1 MSSPDQLTFVM
12 LAFSGMCVTPM
23 LVCWPTYRSSFPD
36 SIPKSRDVNATGSI
50 TTSARLDGMPSL
62 PHATSLTVAG
72 SASVWP
78 ALAQAAWISENLMVN
93 V

>member
-1 MSSPDQLTFVM
+1 M
-12 LAFSGMCVTPM
+12 A
-23 LVCWPTYRSSFPD
+23 
-36 SIPKSRDVNATGSI
+36 
-50 TTSARLDGMPSL
+50 TSARLDGMPSL

-78 ALAQAAWISENLMVN
+78 ALAQAAWMSENVMVN

>member
-12 LAFSGMCVTPM
+12 LAFSGMRVTPIF
-23 LVCWPTYRSSFPD
+23 VCWPTYRSSFPD

-72 SASVWP
+72 RASVWP